1 MPRLFEGIM
10 FVRQRLVYELVKD
23 LNGSRCFV
31 LAGVCIDLDILDQ
44 RQSHF
49 TGKCLCPCI
58 GLHSADILIH
68 ITLVLIFG
76 IGTLAKFLI
85 FSGQVI
91 LFLLIFTEESGTYLV
106 GDKPC
111 DLVLIHAPDQAVKL
125 FDAVINI
132 PKSFLCRIVTL
143 CLIALLVGEEL
154 LTNVRLIQH
163 QVDLSLNIRKHNAFK
178 KRLPDRMR
186 GAVAFSVF

>member
-1 MPRLFEGIM
+1 M
-10 FVRQRLVYELVKD
+10 VD
-23 LNGSRCFV
+23 LYVNDITNALKNGCYFSA
-31 LAGVCIDLDILDQ
+31 LAMTLALPDICGAAEYPDET
-44 RQSHF
+44 SV
-49 TGKCLCPCI
+49 GKRYI
-58 GLHSADILIH
+58 EWYDKFH
-68 ITLVLIFG
+68 VLIFG
-76 IGTLAKFLI
+76 IGSLAKLLI
-85 FSGQVI
+85 LDGQVI

-132 PKSFLCRIVTL
+132 PKPFLCCIVTL